1 MIPHRLIAAAFI
13 SSALFPLTAMAG
25 GPPDAPKTDWNFTM
39 EAGVLDAPAFVGS
52 KDYQLIVF
60 PNLKFEY
67 KDKFF
72 ASVGEGVGY
81 NVINSNGWRVGPIAK
96 YAFQRQENGKNPFR
110 VAGKASTALRGLGDV
125 DATLELGGFVE
136 YSYEPFTY
144 KVELRQGVD
153 GHEGMI
159 GETSLNYTGSIDRF
173 GPPIF
178 YAFGPRATFADSN
191 YNNAYF
197 GITQTQSTNS
207 GLSRYSADAGLVSY
221 GVGGFVSLPVSDSVS
236 VSAFGGYDRLG
247 NQVADSPLIKQRGSE
262 NQFVSGLSVSYQFGY

>member
-1 MIPHRLIAAAFI
+1 MSASRLIVASLITSTVLPISAFAADA
-13 SSALFPLTAMAG
+13 
-25 GPPDAPKTDWNFTM
+25 PDAPKTSWNYTVGGG
-39 EAGVLDAPAFVGS
+39 AIYAPAFVGS
-52 KDYQLIVF
+52 KDYQLIAY
-60 PNLKFEY
+60 PDLKVEY

-72 ASVGEGVGY
+72 ASVGEGIGY
-81 NVINSNGWRVGPIAK
+81 NVINSNGWRIGPIAK
-96 YAFQRQENGKNPFR
+96 YAFERNDNGKNPFR
-110 VAGKASTALRGLGDV
+110 VAGKESTALRGLGNV

-197 GITQTQSTNS
+197 GISQTQSTNS

-221 GVGGFVSLPVSDSVS
+221 GVGGFVSIPVSDSVS

-247 NQVADSPLIKQRGSE
+247 SEVADSPLIKQRGTE